1 MTSNNSQPHFEL
13 RFRPTAKEYMA
24 LLGATKH
31 TWAEKLYAFVI
42 PAGYWGLALLA
53 TMPFL
58 FSRTVLKV
66 TTAYL
71 GSFAPVIIVLVLG
84 GLFYLFH
91 TFVLLP
97 RVIRDTLDGQIIGQ
111 GENHITID
119 GSGIVSRVGE
129 IRSEIP
135 WSAVERVADFRG
147 CILLFTGRNSGL
159 ILPRRVF
166 FSGQEAD
173 RLLAFAN
180 QKTGVVQ

>member
-1 MTSNNSQPHFEL
+1 
-13 RFRPTAKEYMA
+13 MA
-24 LLGATKH
+24 LLGATEH
-31 TWAEKLYAFVI
+31 TWAEKLYTFVM
-42 PAGYWGLALLA
+42 PAAYWGLALLA

-58 FSRTVLKV
+58 FSRAVRQITN
-66 TTAYL
+66 AYL
-71 GSFAPVIIVLVLG
+71 GSFAPVVIVLTLG

-91 TFVLLP
+91 TFVLMP
-97 RVIRDTLDGQIIGQ
+97 RVIRDTLEGQIIGR
-111 GENHITID
+111 GENEITID
-119 GSGIVSRVGE
+119 DSGIVSRVGE

-166 FSGQEAD
+166 SSVQEAD